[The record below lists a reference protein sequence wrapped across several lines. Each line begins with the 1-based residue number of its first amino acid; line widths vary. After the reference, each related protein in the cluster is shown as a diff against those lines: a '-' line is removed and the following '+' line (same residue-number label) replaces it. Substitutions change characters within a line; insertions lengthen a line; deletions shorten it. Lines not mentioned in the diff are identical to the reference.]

1 MKTQNDYE
9 RITHIKSQL
18 QKIIGYDEA
27 SLLKTAKE
35 AMQKSEEEAAANT
48 EGTNPDLDLEF
59 ELLMLRLK
67 SEGKKPVDEK
77 AYDEKRRWEDY
88 PTSAGRK
95 KLKKVMIVAAAVCVM
110 LIGATINVVARN
122 EHRVTTYPGV
132 KNRNLLL
139 KYNTSAEVLNDG
151 LDNAYD
157 EISRKLEMPVL
168 MLLYMPEEM
177 NFLDCANN
185 ESLAFIRFKYKEKIL
200 FIRKSKILEKNIVNE
215 TESDRNTCQKVYN
228 KWLDMD
234 LYIEENILDNGEI
247 EYSVNIE
254 NEEAFYYFAGV
265 MEKEIFVKIVEAF
278 SYQ

>member
-132 KNRNLLL
+132 KNRSLLL
-139 KYNTSAEVLNDG
+139 QFNTSTEMLNDD

-157 EISRKLEMPVL
+157 EISRKLEIPVL

-177 NFLDCANN
+177 EFYDFVNDG
-185 ESLAFIRFKYKEKIL
+185 SHTRIRFYYKGNYIFLKQNKL
-200 FIRKSKILEKNIVNE
+200 SAPNFVSL
-215 TESDRNTCQKVYN
+215 TESDRNTAHKVYN
-228 KWLDMD
+228 KWLDKS
-234 LYIEENILDNGEI
+234 LYIEENTLNNGDI
-247 EYSVNIE
+247 EYSVYIDTD
-254 NEEAFYYFAGV
+254 EAFYYFAGV
-265 MEKEIFVKIVEAF
+265 MEKDIFIKIVEELN
-278 SYQ
+278 YQ

>member
-132 KNRNLLL
+132 KNRNILL
-139 KYNTSAEVLNDG
+139 KYNTSTEMLNDD

-157 EISRKLEMPVL
+157 EISRKLEIPVL

-185 ESLAFIRFKYKEKIL
+185 ESLAFIDL
-200 FIRKSKILEKNIVNE
+200 NI
-215 TESDRNTCQKVYN
+215 K
-228 KWLDMD
+228 K
-234 LYIEENILDNGEI
+234 
-247 EYSVNIE
+247 
-254 NEEAFYYFAGV
+254 
-265 MEKEIFVKIVEAF
+265 K
-278 SYQ
+278 

>member
-77 AYDEKRRWEDY
+77 IYDEKYRREDY

-132 KNRNLLL
+132 KNRSLLL
-139 KYNTSAEVLNDG
+139 QFNTSTEMLNDD

-157 EISRKLEMPVL
+157 EISRKLEIPVL

-177 NFLDCANN
+177 NFLDCAND

-200 FIRKSKILEKNIVNE
+200 FLKQSKILEKNFVNA

-228 KWLDMD
+228 KWLNMD

>member
-77 AYDEKRRWEDY
+77 IYDEKYRREDY

-95 KLKKVMIVAAAVCVM
+95 KLKKV
-110 LIGATINVVARN
+110 INI
-122 EHRVTTYPGV
+122 
-132 KNRNLLL
+132 KN
-139 KYNTSAEVLNDG
+139 K
-151 LDNAYD
+151 
-157 EISRKLEMPVL
+157 
-168 MLLYMPEEM
+168 
-177 NFLDCANN
+177 
-185 ESLAFIRFKYKEKIL
+185 FKK
-200 FIRKSKILEKNIVNE
+200 
-215 TESDRNTCQKVYN
+215 D
-228 KWLDMD
+228 
-234 LYIEENILDNGEI
+234 YIIN
-247 EYSVNIE
+247 
-254 NEEAFYYFAGV
+254 
-265 MEKEIFVKIVEAF
+265 
-278 SYQ
+278 

>member
-77 AYDEKRRWEDY
+77 DYDDKRSWEDY

-122 EHRVTTYPGV
+122 EYRVTTYPGV
-132 KNRNLLL
+132 KNRNILL
-139 KYNTSAEVLNDG
+139 KYNTSTEMLNDD

-157 EISRKLEMPVL
+157 DISRKLEIPVL

-177 NFLDCANN
+177 EFYDFVNDG
-185 ESLAFIRFKYKEKIL
+185 SHTRIRFYYKGKYL
-200 FIRKSKILEKNIVNE
+200 FLKQNKLSDPNFVSL
-215 TESDRNTCQKVYN
+215 TESDRNTAHKVYN
-228 KWLDMD
+228 KWLDKN
-234 LYIEENILDNGEI
+234 LYIEENTLNNGDI
-247 EYSVNIE
+247 EYSVYIDTD
-254 NEEAFYYFAGV
+254 EAFYYFAGV
-265 MEKEIFVKIVEAF
+265 MEKDIFIKIVEELN
-278 SYQ
+278 YQ